1 MQLSILY
8 KIPKGTTMQGELKI
22 PRHIAFIMDGNGR
35 WAKKRLLPRKAGHRE
50 GVVALK
56 RMIEECE
63 KAGVEMVTFYAFST
77 ENWKRPQDEIDAL
90 FKMVKEFADK
100 HLAEYVKRGYR
111 IMFMGDLTKLPK
123 ETVDALRKI
132 LSEAKDNTGM
142 IVNIA
147 LNYGGRDEIL
157 HAVNRILDTGVRE
170 VDMQTLSDCMYT
182 GGLPDPDVIVRS
194 SGEKRLSNFMLW
206 QAAYAEF
213 IFIDDYWPDFDAKIF
228 RQILEEYSQRDR
240 RYGNVRRIN

>member
-1 MQLSILY
+1 
-8 KIPKGTTMQGELKI
+8 MQGELKI

-50 GVVALK
+50 GVAALK

-206 QAAYAEF
+206 QAAYAEL

>member
-1 MQLSILY
+1 MQDI
-8 KIPKGTTMQGELKI
+8 KI

-50 GVVALK
+50 GVSALR
-56 RMIEECE
+56 RMVDECE
-63 KAGVEMVTFYAFST
+63 KAGVEMVSFYAFST
-77 ENWKRPQDEIDAL
+77 DNWTRPQDEIDAL

-100 HLAEYVKRGYR
+100 HLGEYVKRGLR

-123 ETVDALRKI
+123 DTVDSLKKI
-132 LSEAKDNTGM
+132 LSEAKDNKGM

-147 LNYGGRDEIL
+147 LNYGGRDEIV
-157 HAVNRILDTGVRE
+157 HAVNKIISAGVRE
-170 VDMQTLSDCMYT
+170 INKDVLSDCMYT

-206 QAAYAEF
+206 QAAYSEL
-213 IFIDDYWPDFDAKIF
+213 IFLDEYWPDFDAAVFKKI
-228 RQILEEYSQRDR
+228 IEEYSKRDR
-240 RYGNVRRIN
+240 RYGNVRRTD

>member
-1 MQLSILY
+1 
-8 KIPKGTTMQGELKI
+8 MQGELKI

-206 QAAYAEF
+206 QAAYAEL

-228 RQILEEYSQRDR
+228 RKILEEYSQRDR